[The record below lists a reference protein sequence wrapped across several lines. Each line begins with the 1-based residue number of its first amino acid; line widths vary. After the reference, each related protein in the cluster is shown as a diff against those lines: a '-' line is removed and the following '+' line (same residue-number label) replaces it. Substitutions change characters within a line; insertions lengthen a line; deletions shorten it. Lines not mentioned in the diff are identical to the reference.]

1 MVIGHGFCSWA
12 FCFFL
17 YYIISPAARAM
28 ASNGVEGG
36 AIDIGSKVVLEGLVA
51 RADLNGRSGVVISFD
66 AERGRFGV
74 EVDGQSDLLALKPAN
89 LQPLVEAQRVDL
101 SILWRAIPENAPTAE
116 IARAVQGLR
125 AVADAKG
132 FVLVDIPVVDGTS
145 PSRTGHG
152 TIPPGAGAM
161 GNVLVWCNVKRAKEV
176 SSSHHFAVVLT
187 PTEDGLIN
195 TVVVGLQPEG
205 SAQQEAVPRGS
216 TKEQSSMSTFALLH
230 GLAYGLERGE
240 LPTLP
245 KVARGAIDE
254 LAKLPHRALPA
265 ARALLQL
272 SIPVVEAAAGGP
284 TRGSVG
290 LRYFLGEF
298 CEELCD
304 YDGAIKA
311 YKGIASECRDLLRP
325 AHLNNPRP
333 GLEDAPASEMV
344 FAALGL
350 AYKRAG
356 KYDLAEET
364 YRDGLRGVRTGDLSK
379 GPQVLRWNLYKLL
392 LESGEAALVQEKTN
406 HAAFAL
412 FGGPDAALCQ
422 LKAAISR

>member
-1 MVIGHGFCSWA
+1 MRLHPTRGQ
-12 FCFFL
+12 
-17 YYIISPAARAM
+17 
-28 ASNGVEGG
+28 GG
-36 AIDIGSKVVLEGLVA
+36 RRGCRVIGSKVVLEGLVA
-51 RADLNGRSGVVISFD
+51 RADLNGRSGVVLSFD

-89 LQPLVEAQRVDL
+89 LQPLVEAQREEALIV
-101 SILWRAIPENAPTAE
+101 WRAIPENAPTAE
-116 IARAVQGLR
+116 IALAVQGLR
-125 AVADAKG
+125 AVADTMG
-132 FVLVDIPVVDGTS
+132 FVLVDIPTS
-145 PSRTGHG
+145 TM
-152 TIPPGAGAM
+152 PPGAGAL
-161 GNVLVWCNVKRAKEV
+161 GKGKLLVRCDVKKAKEE
-176 SSSHHFAVVLT
+176 SSSFHFNVILT
-187 PTEDGLIN
+187 LTEDGLMD
-195 TVVVGLQPEG
+195 TFVVGLQPEG
-205 SAQQEAVPRGS
+205 ISQQEARPRGS
-216 TKEQSSMSTFALLH
+216 TKEQNAMSKFALLH
-230 GLAYGLERGE
+230 GLAHGLERGE

-245 KVARGAIDE
+245 KVARDAIAE
-254 LAKLPHRALPA
+254 LAKGPHRALPA

-272 SIPVVEAAAGGP
+272 NIPVVEAAAGRP

-364 YRDGLRGVRTGDLSK
+364 FRDGLRGVRAGDLSQ
-379 GPQVLRWNLYKLL
+379 GPQVMRWNLYKLL
-392 LESGEAALVQEKTN
+392 LQSEEAALVQEKTN
-406 HAAFAL
+406 QAAFAL
-412 FGGPDAALCQ
+412 FGGLDAALSQ
-422 LKAAISR
+422 LKAAFSR